1 MIARE
6 AETVLTV
13 GAFPQYLTGYAS
25 EKRYERKCLLRET
38 VDGIDML
45 RIRMPPLRQRGWLN
59 RLVVFAFFTAATVL
73 LIPFMRRISRRP
85 DIVFAL
91 SPVLLS
97 CIPSYVM
104 ARLFRAKLV
113 LDMPDLWPEELG
125 IIKGASAS
133 VLKIAGGLLAR
144 WIYTLPDFVTAAGSR
159 MARTIEA
166 KYHPRKVAVLY
177 SGVDTSRFRP
187 IPKSEARAQLSRIGI
202 LPVDLQEGRILL
214 YSGVIGPAY
223 GLFDLV
229 RVISAQNEG
238 RLVLLLV
245 GDGEHREMIQKQ
257 VERSGTN
264 RVILVRSRP
273 REELPMFINAADFCL
288 IPSMHVEI
296 STYAVPTKLFEYLA
310 CGRPVAC
317 THLHGTVPTLI
328 IESGAGVVADLG
340 ELTKILSELDEGEV
354 ESMGKKARLV
364 SDQFSIESISK
375 KMKAI
380 VQDLLN
386 SESED
391 DSQLWRETGR
401 TQTQVA
407 TFETQ

>member
-1 MIARE
+1 M
-6 AETVLTV
+6 
-13 GAFPQYLTGYAS
+13 
-25 EKRYERKCLLRET
+25 
-38 VDGIDML
+38 
-45 RIRMPPLRQRGWLN
+45 
-59 RLVVFAFFTAATVL
+59 
-73 LIPFMRRISRRP
+73 
-85 DIVFAL
+85 
-91 SPVLLS
+91 
-97 CIPSYVM
+97 
-104 ARLFRAKLV
+104 
-113 LDMPDLWPEELG
+113 
-125 IIKGASAS
+125 
-133 VLKIAGGLLAR
+133 
-144 WIYTLPDFVTAAGSR
+144 
-159 MARTIEA
+159 
-166 KYHPRKVAVLY
+166 Y
-177 SGVDTSRFRP
+177 SGLDTSRFRP
-187 IPKSEARAQLSRIGI
+187 IPKFEARAHLSRIGI
-202 LPVDLQEGRILL
+202 LPVDLQKGRILL
-214 YSGVIGPAY
+214 YRCVIGPAY
-223 GLFDLV
+223 GLSDLV
-229 RVISAQNEG
+229 KVFSAQSEG

-245 GDGEHREMIQKQ
+245 GDGEHREMIQEQ

-288 IPSMHVEI
+288 IPSMDVEI
-296 STYAVPTKLFEYLA
+296 SAYAVPTKLFEYLA

-317 THLHGTVPTLI
+317 TDLHGIVPALI

-340 ELTKILSELDEGEV
+340 ELTKILSKLDEGEV

-401 TQTQVA
+401 TRTQVA